1 LRKFKLNF
9 MKNYLLIFS
18 IALLSFSC
26 SQSNDPEPNQ
36 ANCDCDKVV
45 EKTTFNVVGTPQ
57 NPAINYHTVYTT
69 INECTHIQRSKT
81 YDTTDPSLIPQI
93 GQCR

>member
-1 LRKFKLNF
+1 
-9 MKNYLLIFS
+9 MKRLILLSLLIV
-18 IALLSFSC
+18 ASC
-26 SQSNDPEPNQ
+26 NTPQNQEP
-36 ANCDCDKVV
+36 APNCDCDKVV

-57 NPAINYHTVYTT
+57 NPALHYHTVYTT

-81 YDTTDPSLIPQI
+81 FDTTDPSLIPQV

>member
-1 LRKFKLNF
+1 MKKLLLLPLFNF
-9 MKNYLLIFS
+9 
-18 IALLSFSC
+18 ASC
-26 SQSNDPEPNQ
+26 STSQVEEPA

-45 EKTTFNVVGTPQ
+45 ERTTFNVVGTPQ

-69 INECTHIQRSKT
+69 INECTNIQKTKT
-81 YDTTDPSLIPQI
+81 YDTTNSALIPQL

>member
-1 LRKFKLNF
+1 MKKLLLLP
-9 MKNYLLIFS
+9 LLIV
-18 IALLSFSC
+18 ASC
-26 SQSNDPEPNQ
+26 STSQVEEPA

-45 EKTTFNVVGTPQ
+45 ERTTFNVIGTPQ

-69 INECTHIQRSKT
+69 INECTQIQKSKT
-81 YDTTDPSLIPQI
+81 FNTTDPNLIPQI

>member
-1 LRKFKLNF
+1 MKKLLLLP
-9 MKNYLLIFS
+9 LLIV
-18 IALLSFSC
+18 ALSC
-26 SQSNDPEPNQ
+26 STSQVEEPA

-45 EKTTFNVVGTPQ
+45 ERTTFNVVGTPQ

-69 INECTHIQRSKT
+69 INECTNIQKTKT
-81 YDTTDPSLIPQI
+81 YDTTNSALIPQL

>member
-1 LRKFKLNF
+1 
-9 MKNYLLIFS
+9 MKRIILLSLLIV
-18 IALLSFSC
+18 ASC
-26 SQSNDPEPNQ
+26 NTPQNEEPT

-57 NPAINYHTVYTT
+57 NPAIQYNTVYTT
-69 INECTHIQRSKT
+69 INECTQIQKSKT
-81 YDTTDPSLIPQI
+81 FNTTDPNLIPQI

>member
-1 LRKFKLNF
+1 
-9 MKNYLLIFS
+9 MKRLTLLLLLIV
-18 IALLSFSC
+18 ASC
-26 SQSNDPEPNQ
+26 STPQNEEPA

-57 NPAINYHTVYTT
+57 NPAIQYNTVYTT
-69 INECTHIQRSKT
+69 INECTQIQKSKT
-81 YDTTDPSLIPQI
+81 FNTTDPNLIPQI